1 MKCSGCGEDFPNLT
15 RLKEHKLMCPAEIST
30 ETKQEA
36 QGKELLIP
44 LDLCPDELKYY
55 AKGKALGLRITGKL
69 TDDGVL
75 VQEVTLIR

>member
-1 MKCSGCGEDFPNLT
+1 MKCSGCGEDFPNLA
-15 RLKEHKLMCPAEIST
+15 RLKEHKLMCPAETST

-55 AKGKALGLRITGKL
+55 AEGKTLGLRITGKL